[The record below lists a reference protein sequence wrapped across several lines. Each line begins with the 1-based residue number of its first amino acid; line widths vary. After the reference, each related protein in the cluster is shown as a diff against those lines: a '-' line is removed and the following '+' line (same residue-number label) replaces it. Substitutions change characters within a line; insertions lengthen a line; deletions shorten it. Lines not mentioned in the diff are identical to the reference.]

1 MLIILIDVFIYIRMR
16 KRTVVQVNAIQNQQ
30 RNLQNQ
36 MFILTLTSIGIFFLT
51 NLPVSISI
59 TVLSRGNTVRQDSLS
74 STTIVSSLTWLR
86 CLNYSVNTLKSL
98 SQTWSLFCVFLD
110 QFLHLLFN
118 INIFSTRISET
129 NIYVVFLFFIL
140 TEKKTTLICHWI
152 R

>member
-98 SQTWSLFCVFLD
+98 SQT
-110 QFLHLLFN
+110 
-118 INIFSTRISET
+118 
-129 NIYVVFLFFIL
+129 
-140 TEKKTTLICHWI
+140 
-152 R
+152 

>member
-98 SQTWSLFCVFLD
+98 SLKLDYYFVFFLD

-140 TEKKTTLICHWI
+140 TEKKTTLICH
-152 R
+152 